1 MSGVFEKLRRDH
13 RITHQLRPINM
24 NGRSILSVMSIQTS
38 PTKIRARLFSTLNH
52 SRIRIYDYFPLDI
65 ARTQLYTE
73 T

>member
-1 MSGVFEKLRRDH
+1 MNTLR
-13 RITHQLRPINM
+13 
-24 NGRSILSVMSIQTS
+24 ILTS